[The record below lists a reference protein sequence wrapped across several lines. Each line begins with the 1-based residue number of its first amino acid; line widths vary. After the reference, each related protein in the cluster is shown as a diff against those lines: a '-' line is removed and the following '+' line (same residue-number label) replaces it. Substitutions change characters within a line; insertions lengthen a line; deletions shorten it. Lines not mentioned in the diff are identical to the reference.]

1 MHDIDQ
7 EYEDFEMKLERKKKE
22 ITKNYININ
31 KKIKDLLSGNEAYY
45 VNIENM
51 SFDEKRKCISNLS
64 KLKVKLVEIQKNAQC
79 LFKEEKDFTISFL
92 ERQRFSR
99 KMVKIF
105 KTIKERKHQIDKEIS
120 K

>member
-31 KKIKDLLSGNEAYY
+31 RQINDLLSGNEAYY

-51 SFDEKRKCISNLS
+51 SFDEKRKCMSNLA
-64 KLKVKLVEIQKNAQC
+64 KLRVKLVEIQKNAQC
-79 LFKEEKDFTISFL
+79 LLKKRKISRSLFLSVKDFP
-92 ERQRFSR
+92 E
-99 KMVKIF
+99 KW
-105 KTIKERKHQIDKEIS
+105 
-120 K
+120 